1 MSVPTRPP
9 ARTWC
14 DCLAVA
20 GALGLALVLWLPYLA
35 SRAFGIVHGTRLAVG
50 LLAPL
55 AAGVLVHWLRRGASA
70 ADPGAR
76 VPATR
81 YRSVMT
87 TETLRPVE
95 PQPWQDLNR
104 NVAPPPPNPKG
115 QEP

>member
-1 MSVPTRPP
+1 MPVHRWLAP
-9 ARTWC
+9 AFR
-14 DCLAVA
+14 
-20 GALGLALVLWLPYLA
+20 LGTMVVL
-35 SRAFGIVHGTRLAVG
+35 AFGISACS
-50 LLAPL
+50 APPP
-55 AAGVLVHWLRRGASA
+55 ASSLVAA
-70 ADPGAR
+70 ADPGVR

-87 TETLRPVE
+87 TQTLRLVE

>member
-1 MSVPTRPP
+1 MPVHRWLAP
-9 ARTWC
+9 AFR
-14 DCLAVA
+14 
-20 GALGLALVLWLPYLA
+20 LGTMVVV
-35 SRAFGIVHGTRLAVG
+35 AFGN
-50 LLAPL
+50 
-55 AAGVLVHWLRRGASA
+55 AACTATPPPSSLVAA

-104 NVAPPPPNPKG
+104 KVTPPPPNPKG